1 MPNAKHFLEE
11 LHNDLTLDDGLG
23 DIALNAKSTDLQEFQ
38 VINAASEPQAF
49 YMRMVQVANPKVP
62 KRKFEELK
70 NIAQT
75 PGMSKTQFVTMY
87 KRFKVDGR
95 EEEIVPA
102 LEYQYDPCAKNSE
115 MQNVGEFLKMWQHIE
130 MVKHEK
136 LLKIAM
142 EIGIAML
149 PMILYQLVRFM
160 GSIYEIVNL
169 PQFPF
174 DVPQISIT
182 IILMNIFLESVEHTQ
197 IMLYVKS
204 ELLRIR
210 GSLTTGNVVALLLRM
225 QQKLEYMER
234 RTLKD
239 FGSVY
244 VMHMRLAEEFLD
256 VPWKSK
262 DSGTEKFGQI
272 VAEFIEQKWKIGVD
286 FAEVIYIYTFVK

>member
-1 MPNAKHFLEE
+1 MPSAKHFMEQLN
-11 LHNDLTLDDGLG
+11 NDLTLDDGLG
-23 DIALNAKSTDLQEFQ
+23 DIPLNTKPTDLQEFQ
-38 VINAASEPQAF
+38 HINAASEPQGF
-49 YMRMVQVANPKVP
+49 YMHMLRSSNPKVP
-62 KRKFEELK
+62 KRKFDELK
-70 NIAQT
+70 TIAQT

-87 KRFKVDGR
+87 KRFKVEDR

-136 LLKIAM
+136 LFKIAM

-149 PMILYQLVRFM
+149 PMILYQLVRIM
-160 GSIYEIVNL
+160 GSTYEIVNL

-174 DVPQISIT
+174 DVQQISIT
-182 IILMNIFLESVEHTQ
+182 IILMNIFLESVEATQ
-197 IMLYVKS
+197 IMLYCKS

-225 QQKLEYMER
+225 TQKLEYMER

-239 FGSVY
+239 FGNVY

-256 VPWKSK
+256 VPWQSQ
-262 DSGTEKFGQI
+262 DSGTAKFGQI
-272 VAEFIEQKWKIGVD
+272 VAEFIEQKIKIGVD
-286 FAEVIYIYTFVK
+286 MAEVIYIYIYIC